1 MKKPNYLTYA
11 IKISIKRSIII
22 EHYLDED
29 VGKELCNR
37 FTGSKLEGEDTI
49 AKYYIVRGCVAVQL
63 EKDND
68 NPILFVTGL
77 KGNLEKVLDDIKK
90 IAPELKS
97 KQIRA

>member
-1 MKKPNYLTYA
+1 MKRPNYLTYA
-11 IKISIKRSIII
+11 IKISNKRSGII
-22 EHYLDED
+22 ERYLDED

-77 KGNLEKVLDDIKK
+77 KGNLEKVLDDINK

-97 KQIRA
+97 KKVHA